1 MYTYQERMDE
11 SSSQSVYSARCLG
24 QEQYHQYTTDV
35 LALGKKSFYG
45 TIKWNKFPLYRSTNK
60 VVLSKIS
67 HITETRSPFVLSLYV
82 ACESHKGDLHQFFS
96 HTYPPALSVYGEL
109 RNSDTKTDILKE
121 FDKYIE
127 PSISRPQ
134 TTAEV
139 LDGAASV

>member
-1 MYTYQERMDE
+1 MTQNKCTLIKTYMDE

-67 HITETRSPFVLSLYV
+67 HITETRSPFVLSLHV
-82 ACESHKGDLHQFFS
+82 ACESRKGDLHQFFS
-96 HTYPPALSVYGEL
+96 HTTLQHYQCMVSFVILILNLISSK
-109 RNSDTKTDILKE
+109 NSTSMLNH
-121 FDKYIE
+121 
-127 PSISRPQ
+127 P
-134 TTAEV
+134 
-139 LDGAASV
+139 